1 MLETR
6 MRNKGKAAANQESL
20 RSIKSTDSKK
30 MITVHKNK
38 KLIFQEKS
46 NGSVE
51 EEADADKLK
60 LEEEIKNN
68 RKITDYFNVKSS
80 AKK

>member
-6 MRNKGKAAANQESL
+6 MRNKGKAAGNEQSL

-30 MITVHKNK
+30 IITAHKNK
-38 KLIFQEKS
+38 MLIFQEKS
-46 NGSVE
+46 NGSAEE
-51 EEADADKLK
+51 EEADKVK